1 MADFSISQFKQYVQ
15 TFINATGIDD
25 GNGVIE
31 SKNGELSK
39 VLSNFGLEESQ
50 IGDLLEKSDNSTND
64 ARRVSST
71 SQPYPKDI
79 HKDFIEASKRY
90 EELPESSYNPEIL
103 TKKHVRTMT
112 AINAIDS
119 YNKMTDSLMKQI
131 TKPLYNELTGLPND
145 NTIDGNELK
154 AKVTQAVVIF
164 AQRQH
169 DNMVE
174 MINQYDTA
182 FSEYDITYR
191 SPFELKQSSGVISQP
206 NMNNIAD
213 ACMSQVM
220 AKLDEYL
227 SKDTTSLTFKEHLEL
242 AKILFADVNSLVQ
255 EKANYIETVGDNIA
269 ECYKNDFEESIE
281 ILQSDNPT
289 YEKWM
294 PPLDGLPHEEEPDHI
309 AIKGAPIEKTF
320 TDVVNSSATTD
331 ITSVR
336 TDSKKAPVYDLS
348 GKQVTG
354 DLQKGQIYIQN
365 GKKFVAQ

>member
-50 IGDLLEKSDNSTND
+50 IGDLLEKSDNSTNN

-71 SQPYPKDI
+71 SQPYPEDI
-79 HKDFIEASKRY
+79 HKDFLKAQEKYDNMTPEQQYNVRKETMNQAAQNFDNLQNSFITELR
-90 EELPESSYNPEIL
+90 EELTPLTDNDLQNIVDVNIDPETIQSLVNSRILSY
-103 TKKHVRTMT
+103 
-112 AINAIDS
+112 
-119 YNKMTDSLMKQI
+119 
-131 TKPLYNELTGLPND
+131 
-145 NTIDGNELK
+145 
-154 AKVTQAVVIF
+154 AKVAYE
-164 AQRQH
+164 
-169 DNMVE
+169 NMSANIE
-174 MINQYDTA
+174 KYNNA
-182 FSEYDITYR
+182 FGEYDVTYR
-191 SPFELKQSSGVISQP
+191 SPYEVSTAVGTVNLADMCMTK
-206 NMNNIAD
+206 IA
-213 ACMSQVM
+213 
-220 AKLDEYL
+220 
-227 SKDTTSLTFKEHLEL
+227 
-242 AKILFADVNSLVQ
+242 AKIQEFQSITLPSPSSPSFSEYIKAAVKLIADVNSLVQ
-255 EKANYIETVGDNIA
+255 ETNNKIENIA
-269 ECYKNDFEESIE
+269 ESIGNVYKNDFE
-281 ILQSDNPT
+281 QSMYALEENIM
-289 YEKWM
+289 KQWIA
-294 PPLDGLPHEEEPDHI
+294 PLDDTYHEPEPDTI